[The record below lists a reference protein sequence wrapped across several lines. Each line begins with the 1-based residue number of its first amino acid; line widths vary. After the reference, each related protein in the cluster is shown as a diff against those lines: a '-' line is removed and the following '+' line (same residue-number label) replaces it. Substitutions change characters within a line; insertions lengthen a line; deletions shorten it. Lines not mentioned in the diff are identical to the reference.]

1 MEKYR
6 RAIIFLL
13 LFLFPVLGQDLLK
26 QKGAIG
32 ADSVKADSTRVDSVA
47 TAGKTDESFTNPYAS
62 ESESASPVRD
72 SSRKSDT
79 AAASGTMNAVVLNVP
94 PPVLADTGGSKKISL
109 DLLMDL
115 SLGLSLSRFEAK
127 SPFYSSQG
135 NYDVLFNIGI
145 IALFTEKFYGELA
158 LRDFQ
163 LRYATSD
170 STADMMGSY
179 FTTKA
184 EEGLNFVSLSMN
196 LGMKFE
202 MGSVTPY
209 FYVACESAFLT
220 SSRQLVKRK
229 SFTLFLPDSAAYTV
243 SSVQDSKTTD
253 KRTRFQVFAGVGA
266 GMEINY
272 GYGMVYIDGSARIAL
287 RETGYRDF
295 GPAETASRLIVFPV
309 SFGVRFYL

>member
-1 MEKYR
+1 
-6 RAIIFLL
+6 
-13 LFLFPVLGQDLLK
+13 
-26 QKGAIG
+26 
-32 ADSVKADSTRVDSVA
+32 
-47 TAGKTDESFTNPYAS
+47 
-62 ESESASPVRD
+62 
-72 SSRKSDT
+72 
-79 AAASGTMNAVVLNVP
+79 
-94 PPVLADTGGSKKISL
+94 
-109 DLLMDL
+109 MDL

-135 NYDVLFNIGI
+135 KHDVLFNIGI
-145 IALFTEKFYGELA
+145 IALFSEKFYGELA

-163 LRYATSD
+163 LRYVISD

-184 EEGLNFVSLSMN
+184 EESMNFVSLSMN

-202 MGSVTPY
+202 IGLFTPY
-209 FYVACESAFLT
+209 FYVVCEPAFLT

-229 SFTLFLPDSAAYTV
+229 SYSLFLPDSAAYTI

-253 KRTRFQVFAGVGA
+253 KRARFQVFAGVGA

-272 GYGMVYIDGSARIAL
+272 GYGVVYIDGGARIAL

-295 GPAETASRLIVFPV
+295 GPAETSSRLIVFPV
-309 SFGVRFYL
+309 SLGVRFYL